1 MGKAW
6 CASWLKARQRNPDTI
21 FPKRKA
27 LNPIFTL
34 QHIPLVQ
41 TSEKRG
47 LKILGRF
54 LPKKK
59 KKLFWGLVLTP
70 CPSSPDLWQCEVP
83 GCSSRNATAAS
94 PSRFHSSFPPFT
106 CGIINGDKPTVPLTD
121 SYYSSLHPL
130 FPPWLSMCQEMPS
143 PPPELSFG
151 CLCRDS
157 PSWAIN

>member
-6 CASWLKARQRNPDTI
+6 CASWLEARQRSPDTI

-27 LNPIFTL
+27 LSPIFTL

-47 LKILGRF
+47 LK
-54 LPKKK
+54 K
-59 KKLFWGLVLTP
+59 KKLFWGLVLTT
-70 CPSSPDLWQCEVP
+70 CPSSPDLWQREVS

-94 PSRFHSSFPPFT
+94 PSRFHSSFPPYT
-106 CGIINGDKPTVPLTD
+106 CGIINGNKSTVPLTD
-121 SYYSSLHPL
+121 SDYSSLHPL
-130 FPPWLSMCQEMPS
+130 FPPWLPVCREMPS
-143 PPPELSFG
+143 PPPELSFC
-151 CLCRDS
+151 CLCRDR

>member
-41 TSEKRG
+41 TSEKQG

-59 KKLFWGLVLTP
+59 KKNSFGDWCSLPVRAALTFGNVRF
-70 CPSSPDLWQCEVP
+70 Q
-83 GCSSRNATAAS
+83 AAA
-94 PSRFHSSFPPFT
+94 
-106 CGIINGDKPTVPLTD
+106 L
-121 SYYSSLHPL
+121 
-130 FPPWLSMCQEMPS
+130 EMPPLLLLHVS
-143 PPPELSFG
+143 IRFL
-151 CLCRDS
+151 
-157 PSWAIN
+157 PSHVA